1 LEPLVAGVL
10 AAASAGSSPPP
21 PPLLLPLFS
30 PGSGSDGSDGGGDVE
45 RLLDDGTL
53 QVLRRI
59 VARYAPP
66 RSRLPRG
73 TNPGDGP
80 GLGAGATCSA
90 FRILSRY
97 GLHVL
102 AAEVAGV
109 SSSSSSSGGEA

>member
-1 LEPLVAGVL
+1 MK
-10 AAASAGSSPPP
+10 S
-21 PPLLLPLFS
+21 
-30 PGSGSDGSDGGGDVE
+30 
-45 RLLDDGTL
+45 
-53 QVLRRI
+53 RI

-90 FRILSRY
+90 FRLLSRY

-109 SSSSSSSGGEA
+109 NSAGGKDGEGSVETRSSDVFMRRWVDAGVTAAIL